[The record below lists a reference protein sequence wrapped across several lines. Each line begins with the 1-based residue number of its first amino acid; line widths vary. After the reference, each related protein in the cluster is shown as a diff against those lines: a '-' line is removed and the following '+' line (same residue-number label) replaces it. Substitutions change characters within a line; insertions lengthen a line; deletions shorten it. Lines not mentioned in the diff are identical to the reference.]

1 MAEVLL
7 PGSRGAILL
16 LLVLWRDAGPL
27 ALPLLDVTGWLLLL
41 VCLPA
46 DAESLLLRS
55 PALTLADGEGVRVVL
70 CTGAR

>member
-1 MAEVLL
+1 MAGVLL
-7 PGSRGAILL
+7 PGNRGAA
-16 LLVLWRDAGPL
+16 LVLWRDAGPL
-27 ALPLLDVTGWLLLL
+27 ALLLLDVAGWLLLL

-70 CTGAR
+70 CTGGR